1 MKPLRELYFARTHN
15 KGTIGFI
22 TMIQYEEL
30 PTIILDPQKTTLFTD
45 ILPEVL
51 HMDDPALSA
60 IIDFTQSPLKTIN
73 TDDSIDDALSVMKM
87 HDTSLLF
94 VVNHNEQPIGVI
106 TSEDIL
112 GEGPIKIQQTH
123 NISRSKV
130 LVHMLM
136 EKIKNIPALD
146 FEVVNHFKI
155 GNIVSTLKKY
165 HQHYAL
171 VIKQNGDGQ
180 VIRGIFTA
188 SYITQRLHRPLGL

>member
-1 MKPLRELYFARTHN
+1 MV
-15 KGTIGFI
+15 
-22 TMIQYEEL
+22 QYEEL

-51 HMDDPALSA
+51 HMDDPALSVMM
-60 IIDFTQSPLKTIN
+60 DFTQFPLKTISA
-73 TDDSIDDALSVMKM
+73 DDSIDDALSVMRM

-94 VVNHNEQPIGVI
+94 AINHHEQPIGVI

-112 GEGPIKIQQTH
+112 GERPIKIQQTY
-123 NISRSKV
+123 NVSRSKI

-136 EKIKNIPALD
+136 EKINDIPALD

-171 VIKQNGDGQ
+171 VIKQNNGDEQ
-180 VIRGIFTA
+180 IIRGIFTA
-188 SYITQRLHRPLGL
+188 SQITQRLHRPLGL